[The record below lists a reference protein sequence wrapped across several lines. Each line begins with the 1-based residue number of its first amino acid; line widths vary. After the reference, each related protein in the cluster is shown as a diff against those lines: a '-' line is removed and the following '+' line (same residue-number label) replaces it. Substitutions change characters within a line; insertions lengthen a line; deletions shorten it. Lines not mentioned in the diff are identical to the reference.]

1 MKKVIFIVCVLGLL
15 WGCKKEKVEPVE
27 TLQFK
32 SVNKKIKY
40 SISQTE
46 GSNMSTKSTFTWN
59 ESGRLIEMSTLVD
72 SGGTGYKLY
81 EKRYLEYNGMRVSKY
96 IYNTYNLDGSL
107 NFKRVNDYLY
117 QEGRLIT
124 TSNHNKSINNG
135 NDITDYTN
143 KYVAKYS
150 NDTLLY
156 YTATN
161 VSRSLTGDSSVTKTD
176 TTFVEGLSKNVSSIE
191 AKYYDN
197 FVFVNGTLMRS
208 GIKVVADKNSGLLN
222 MRFLNNNDLSNGLT
236 QSYEFSTLD
245 DPLSDFVFFGTS
257 TVFWGRLIDDWL
269 SDLGMNKLY
278 KRIVDIDGAI
288 TNYEH
293 LINAEGLL
301 VKTKMI
307 RTGTSGNSETN
318 TTTFFY

>member
-1 MKKVIFIVCVLGLL
+1 MGVLGLL

-27 TLQFK
+27 TPQFE
-32 SVNKKIKY
+32 SGNKKIKY

-46 GSNMSTKSTFTWN
+46 GSNMSAKSTFTWN
-59 ESGRLIEMSTLVD
+59 ESGRLIEMSTFVD

-117 QEGRLIT
+117 QDGRLIT

-161 VSRSLTGDSSVTKTD
+161 VSRSLTGDSSVTKSD
-176 TTFVEGLSKNVSSIE
+176 TTFVEGLSKNFSSIE

-197 FVFVNGTLMRS
+197 FVFVNETLIRS
-208 GIKVVADKNSGLLN
+208 GVKVVADKNSSVLRMN
-222 MRFLNNNDLSNGLT
+222 HANDNNFSNGLT
-236 QSYEFSTLD
+236 QSFEFSTLD
-245 DPLSDFVFFGTS
+245 DPFSDLVFLGTH
-257 TVFWGRLIDDWL
+257 TVYWVRLIDDWL
-269 SDLGMNKLY
+269 SDLGMNKLC
-278 KRIVDIDGAI
+278 KRIVDTDGSV

-293 LINAEGLL
+293 LVNSEGLL

-307 RTGTSGNSETN
+307 RIGTWDNSETN